1 MKEKPS
7 MKDGS
12 DDPTYSAKISK
23 LQMSLV
29 TQLFQIGANANHIDE
44 LFQWLAYAIA
54 DHFDV
59 QLIQF
64 WISHVNRMGQ
74 LNVQLRTMVCQD
86 NSLPSQVVVNDQ
98 VATVVQR
105 IAAERQSSKLLAV
118 DNMFLHYQ
126 AALFKRYGLNYC
138 MSYFLNKNVLI
149 PAQQNSSS
157 PMASPAP
164 LAMTSLFLLRQSPHM
179 DLLPIINTILNQAI
193 SVASNRGLLLSM
205 SEFGQVTP
213 FQGFPSQSTPFQGFP
228 SQSTPFQ
235 GMPAQEALPTL
246 AELIPHRKQ
255 DANMLTSSNPFSSST
270 VIADK
275 RARRFYVAVDG
286 HTSVAGIC
294 NSIHMDLKDA
304 HVALQLLLVQQRI
317 ELYGPGGRLVNPSLF
332 FKDL

>member
-1 MKEKPS
+1 MKENLS

-12 DDPTYSAKISK
+12 DDQTYSAKISK
-23 LQMSLV
+23 LQISLV
-29 TQLFQIGANANHIDE
+29 TQLFQIGASANHIDE
-44 LFQWLAYAIA
+44 LFQWLAYAIVGQ
-54 DHFDV
+54 FDV

-64 WISHVNRMGQ
+64 WISHINRMGQ

-98 VATVVQR
+98 IALVVQR
-105 IAAERQSSKLLAV
+105 IAAERQNSKLLAV
-118 DNMFLHYQ
+118 DDVFSHYQ

-138 MSYFLNKNVLI
+138 ISCFLNKNVLI

-157 PMASPAP
+157 PMASPTP
-164 LAMTSLFLLRQSPHM
+164 LAMTSLLLLRQSPHM
-179 DLLPIINTILNQAI
+179 DLLPNINTILNQAVT
-193 SVASNRGLLLSM
+193 VASNRGLLLSM

-213 FQGFPSQSTPFQGFP
+213 FQGLPPQVTPFQGLP
-228 SQSTPFQ
+228 P
-235 GMPAQEALPTL
+235 QEALPTF

-294 NSIHMDLKDA
+294 NSIHIDLRDA
-304 HVALQLLLVQQRI
+304 HTVLQLLLVQQRI

-332 FKDL
+332 FKNL